1 MKAFQ
6 HIWRLICS
14 RPVLYIVNG
23 ILWTLIH
30 VAPIIPGLIAQQFFN
45 ALPQTRGLN
54 SGLWTLIMLL
64 VVTALARSVLIFAGG
79 WADVLH
85 RFSMSALLRRNL
97 LERILERPGARA
109 VPGSPGEAIN
119 RFRDDGEQAED
130 VISWTLDCIG
140 QGLFALIA
148 VIILLRINILITLL
162 VFLPLA
168 GVVALAQAMSKRLEK
183 YRRASR
189 KATGRVTSAI
199 GEIFSTVQSI
209 QVAAAEPYV
218 LTHFQRLNEQRRVA
232 MLKDRV
238 LEQLLDSTIGN
249 TVGIGTGLILV
260 LAAEV
265 MRGSQLGLGDLS
277 LFIYYLAFVA
287 DFTQN
292 FGMTLAH
299 YAQTKVA
306 FQRMETLL
314 QSAPAHRLTEARPL
328 YLSGALPEVKMLERS
343 AEDHLETLEINGLS
357 YRHPESGRGIE
368 NISLR
373 LERGTLTVITGRIAA
388 GKTTLLQTVLGLLPK
403 ESGEIRW
410 NGSVVDDPAGFFTPP
425 RSAYTAQIPRLFSA
439 TLRENILLG
448 QPEEPART
456 ARAVHT
462 AVMERDLEE
471 LENGLDTAIGTR
483 GVKLSGGQ
491 AQRSA
496 AARMFIREPEL
507 LVFDDLSS
515 ALDVETERILWER
528 IFQHTRQTC
537 LVVSHRRAVLQRAD
551 QIIILQAG
559 KIVAVG
565 KLEQLLEESPEMQ
578 HLWQTSQAGEREEGS
593 EKAREQ

>member
-6 HIWRLICS
+6 HIWRLIRY
-14 RPVLYIVNG
+14 RPLLYIVNG
-23 ILWTLIH
+23 VLWTFIH
-30 VAPIIPGLIAQQFFN
+30 VAPLVPGLIAQGFFN
-45 ALPQTRGLN
+45 ALPQAKGLN
-54 SGLWTLIMLL
+54 STLWTLIVLL
-64 VVTALARSVLIFAGG
+64 VATALARSILIFAGG
-79 WADVLH
+79 WADAVH
-85 RFSMSALLRRNL
+85 RFSMSALLRRNV

-119 RFRDDGEQAED
+119 RLRDDSDQAED
-130 VISWTLDCIG
+130 AISWTLDLIG
-140 QGLFALIA
+140 EGLFATIA
-148 VIILLRINILITLL
+148 VIILLRINLLITLL

-168 GVVALAQAMSKRLEK
+168 GVVALAQALSKRLEK
-183 YRRASR
+183 YRRISR
-189 KATGRVTSAI
+189 KATGQVTSAI
-199 GEIFSTVQSI
+199 GEIFSTVQGI
-209 QVAAAEPYV
+209 QVAAAEPHV
-218 LTHFQRLNEQRRVA
+218 LAHFQRLNEQRRAA

-238 LEQLLDSTIGN
+238 LEQLLNSTIGN

-265 MRGSQLGLGDLS
+265 MRGSQLGLGDLA

-306 FQRMETLL
+306 FQRLEQLL
-314 QSAPAHRLTEARPL
+314 QGAPARRLTAARPL
-328 YLSGALPEVKMLERS
+328 YLSGVMPEVSAPQRS
-343 AEDHLETLEINGLS
+343 ADDHLQTLEVHNLN
-357 YRHPESGRGIE
+357 YHYPENGRGIE

-403 ESGEIRW
+403 ESGTITW
-410 NGSVVDDPAGFFTPP
+410 NGSVIDDPASFFVPP

-448 QPEEPART
+448 QPEECTRT
-456 ARAVHT
+456 ERAVHT

-471 LENGLDTAIGTR
+471 LENGLDTTIGTR

-515 ALDVETERILWER
+515 ALDVETERLLWER
-528 IFQHTRQTC
+528 IFQRERPTC

-551 QIIILQAG
+551 QIIILKAG
-559 KIVAVG
+559 KIAAVG
-565 KLEQLLEESPEMQ
+565 KLEQLLQNSVEMQ
-578 HLWQTSQAGEREEGS
+578 HLWQTFQAS
-593 EKAREQ
+593 E